1 LRNYDGVGT
10 ILETRKILLL
20 ASGMNKAKA
29 IAKAIEGPVT
39 AMVPASALQLRHEVM
54 VILDKA
60 APIKLRDQKY
70 YRRVLEMTA
79 RSGRSGLGKVLST
92 FL

>member
-1 LRNYDGVGT
+1 MGVGT

-20 ASGMNKAKA
+20 ASGMNKSMA
-29 IAKAIEGPVT
+29 IVKAIEDPVT
-39 AMVPASALQLRHEVM
+39 AMVPASALQLHHDVM

-60 APIKLRDQKY
+60 AAAKLRDQKY

-79 RSGRSGLGKVLST
+79 RARPVRLG
-92 FL
+92 

>member
-1 LRNYDGVGT
+1 MGVGT

-20 ASGMNKAKA
+20 ASGMNKSKA
-29 IAKAIEGPVT
+29 IVKAIEGPVT
-39 AMVPASALQLRHEVM
+39 AMVPASALQLHHDVM

-60 APIKLRDQKY
+60 AAVKLRDQKY

-79 RSGRSGLGKVLST
+79 RARPVRLG
-92 FL
+92 